1 MSDPIE
7 TFKRTFFEE
16 CGDLL
21 SAAETHLGT
30 LTRDFQDPEAMAAI
44 FRAVHSIKGGAGAF
58 GFERLVAFSHIFES
72 ALDLLRADPS
82 QAAARLDRN
91 GQSLLMRSFDMLSD
105 LVADAR
111 GEKLLLVGQEN
122 AIARALAAWQG
133 QGQVE
138 HGAAAPAGS
147 EAPSAASAVKQ
158 NRFRIRFTPAID
170 LLRHANEPLLLFRE
184 LRTLAAVSIQ
194 VDRGRL
200 PDFADMEPDGAYLAW
215 VLDVVTD
222 AAASRIAE
230 VFEFVA
236 DDSDL
241 TIQRLTD
248 DDAQD
253 QTDAATNRAAM
264 DGVGGAAV
272 KDGAGLATADLVAAT
287 SPSLEPSAGDA
298 ARSAAPALTGSIR
311 VNLEKVDRLVNM
323 VGEIVITQA
332 MLSQQIGVL
341 QLNRHPELVQE
352 LEQMAHHVRE
362 LQENVM
368 SIRAQPVRSVFAR
381 MPRLVRE
388 LADELGKEARVV
400 TVGEGTEVDKTVIE
414 QLSDPLTHLVRN
426 AVDHGIEAPD
436 IRLARGK
443 PREGTIVLSAEHR
456 SGRVVIEIAED
467 GNGIDRDRVRA
478 KAIRQ
483 GLISP
488 DAALSPEEIE
498 NFIFLPG
505 FSTAER
511 ISNISGRGVGMDV
524 VKRNIQALGGR
535 VHVASKPGQGS
546 RFSVSLP
553 LTLAVLDGMIVT
565 VASERYIVPLTN
577 IIESL
582 RPRAADISRLGPGR
596 DVLAIRGAYVPLVYL
611 ARALNTG
618 RAITDPTQGLVVLV
632 EVEGGEKIGL
642 VVDEMLGQQQVVIKS
657 LEANYRRI
665 GGISAA
671 TILGD
676 GRVALILDVGGLR
689 QMQMAGGTMP
699 HALVA

>member
-1 MSDPIE
+1 MTEQIE
-7 TFKRTFFEE
+7 SFKRTFFEE

-21 SAAETHLGT
+21 AAAETQLAT
-30 LTRDFQDPEAMAAI
+30 LARNAQDSEAMAAI

-58 GFERLVAFSHIFES
+58 GFDRLVAFSHIFES
-72 ALDLLRADPS
+72 VLETLRADPV
-82 QAAARLDRN
+82 AATTRLDRSGN
-91 GQSLLMRSFDMLSD
+91 ALLMRSFDMLAD

-111 GEKLLLVGQEN
+111 GETTLPAGQE
-122 AIARALAAWQG
+122 AALARALAAWQG
-133 QGQVE
+133 GPDE
-138 HGAAAPAGS
+138 KLEAAPFALS
-147 EAPSAASAVKQ
+147 ASVPAPSAPIERR
-158 NRFRIRFTPAID
+158 RFRLRFTPAAD
-170 LLRHANEPLLLFRE
+170 LLRKANEPLLLFRE
-184 LRTLAAVSIQ
+184 LRSFATLSVQA
-194 VDRGRL
+194 DRSRL
-200 PDFADMEPDGAYLAW
+200 PDFAEMESDTAYLAW
-215 VLDVVTD
+215 TLDIETQAD
-222 AAASRIAE
+222 AARIAE

-241 TIQRLTD
+241 TIETLPD
-248 DDAQD
+248 LAQAAD
-253 QTDAATNRAAM
+253 GPSAVAVPGREAQTSAPAPGAEPVHA
-264 DGVGGAAV
+264 GAAR
-272 KDGAGLATADLVAAT
+272 GG
-287 SPSLEPSAGDA
+287 
-298 ARSAAPALTGSIR
+298 APALTGSIR

-332 MLSQQIGVL
+332 MLSQQINVL

-426 AVDHGIEAPD
+426 AVDHGIEPPQT
-436 IRLARGK
+436 RLARGK
-443 PREGTIVLSAEHR
+443 PREGTIILSAQHR

-467 GNGIDRDRVRA
+467 GNGIDRERVRA
-478 KAIRQ
+478 KAVRD
-483 GLISP
+483 GLVTA
-488 DAALSPEEIE
+488 DALLSNEEIE

-505 FSTAER
+505 FSTAEK

-535 VHVASKPGQGS
+535 IHVASQPGLGS

-565 VASERYIVPLTN
+565 VGGERYIVPLTN

-582 RPRAADISRLGPGR
+582 RPRACEISRLGPGR

-611 ARALNTG
+611 ARALHTG

-689 QMQMAGGTMP
+689 QMQMMAAEP
-699 HALVA
+699 EQALVA